1 MPQVYFYALSHYQP
15 IGAYSLLYDDVTL
28 QGSAV
33 MEKSILKEAQESYEI
48 FKEEPETSEQTERG
62 PQGIGM
68 AVAFDWGLAVQLLT
82 APFLTLLL
90 GESSVFSSFKL
101 SPGLTAIVS
110 FLISLPFAVLIA
122 VFGEGVRRGWR
133 WTRPIQVG
141 FNTLGFFGGFLV
153 LYSLW
158 QESKHGS
165 YWSVVTVT
173 ILLVFSP
180 LIAWRLSRPV
190 TKQWFATVKSGE
202 ARKRHGGLWPW
213 LILIWSIVGGV
224 LQAIA
229 AMMS

>member
-1 MPQVYFYALSHYQP
+1 
-15 IGAYSLLYDDVTL
+15 
-28 QGSAV
+28 
-33 MEKSILKEAQESYEI
+33 MEKNLLKEAQQSGEVSKEVAEKESEI
-48 FKEEPETSEQTERG
+48 NEQTELN

-68 AVAFDWGLAVQLLT
+68 AVAFDWGIAVQLLV
-82 APFLTLLL
+82 APFLALLL
-90 GESSVFSSFKL
+90 GGSSVFQAFKL
-101 SPGLTAIVS
+101 SPGMTALV
-110 FLISLPFAVLIA
+110 FWLISLPFAVLVA

-141 FNTLGFFGGFLV
+141 FNALAFFGGFFA

-158 QESKHGS
+158 QDSKQGD

-173 ILLVFSP
+173 ILLIFSP

-190 TKQWFATVKSGE
+190 TKRWFATVTSSE

-229 AMMS
+229 ATISTAR